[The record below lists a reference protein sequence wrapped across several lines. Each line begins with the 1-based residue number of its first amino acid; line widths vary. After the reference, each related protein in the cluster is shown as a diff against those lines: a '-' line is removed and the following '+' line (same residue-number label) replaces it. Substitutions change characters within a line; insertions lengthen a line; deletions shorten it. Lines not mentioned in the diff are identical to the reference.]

1 MKVLIYLPFAAAALL
16 VGWQLLAPEDAVVT
30 ERAKAPQAAA
40 PTPTYESMQHIPNRL
55 GLAAP
60 TDGIESLRETEV
72 DGTLEVD
79 AQGNLVISEQLR
91 HLFDYFFTAVGEI
104 SFEEAA
110 ERIRIY
116 LASQLQ
122 DPALGQSLTL
132 LQNYIDYKTALVEL
146 EQGFPVVADI
156 AGLRARQDEVQRLR
170 ARLFSP
176 EAHAAFFAA
185 EEIYNHFTL
194 ERLAILQDPNLT
206 DDDKASMIEN
216 LRQSLPDDVQ
226 DLLIPQIHQELT
238 VQTEQLLEQGADP
251 SEVRELRLSLVGPEA
266 TGRLEDLDQERQQWQ
281 QRMDDFS
288 AEREA
293 ILSYNGLAEEDKQ
306 AAIEELLESR
316 FNANERLRVS
326 SLLDMTAE

>member
-16 VGWQLLAPEDAVVT
+16 VGWQLLAPEEAVVT
-30 ERAKAPQAAA
+30 ERAKAPPATA
-40 PTPTYESMQHIPNRL
+40 PAPTYESMQHIPNRL

-206 DDDKASMIEN
+206 DDDKAAMIEN

-226 DLLIPQIHQELT
+226 DVLIPQIHQELT

-293 ILSYNGLAEEDKQ
+293 ILSYQGLAEDDKQ
-306 AAIEELLESR
+306 AAIEELLENR

>member
-1 MKVLIYLPFAAAALL
+1 MKVLIYLPFVAAALL
-16 VGWQLLAPEDAVVT
+16 VGWQLFAPEEPAVT
-30 ERAKAPQAAA
+30 ERATAPQKVATA
-40 PTPTYESMQHIPNRL
+40 PDQKPIQQPSNRL
-55 GLAAP
+55 GLSKP

-91 HLFDYFFTAVGEI
+91 HLFDYFFTAVGEV
-104 SFEEAA
+104 SFDEAA
-110 ERIRIY
+110 ERIRLY

-122 DPALGQSLTL
+122 EPALGQALSL

-146 EQGFPVVADI
+146 EQSFPVVADI
-156 AGLRARQDEVQRLR
+156 AGLREREDEVQRLR

-185 EEIYNHFTL
+185 EEVYNHFTL
-194 ERLAILQDPNLT
+194 ERLAILQDPNLSEG
-206 DDDKASMIEN
+206 DKAAMIEN

-251 SEVRELRLSLVGPEA
+251 SEVRELRMSLVGPEA

-293 ILSYNGLAEEDKQ
+293 ILSYQGLAEEDKQ
-306 AAIEELLESR
+306 AAIDELLESR

-326 SLLDMTAE
+326 SLLDMADE

>member
-1 MKVLIYLPFAAAALL
+1 MKALIYLPFAAAALL
-16 VGWQLLAPEDAVVT
+16 VGWQVLAPQDHVT
-30 ERAKAPQAAA
+30 TQRAPVPEAASAA
-40 PTPTYESMQHIPNRL
+40 PTSQPMRQMTHRL
-55 GLAAP
+55 GLSSP
-60 TDGIESLRETEV
+60 TDGIDSLRETEV

-91 HLFDYFFTAVGEI
+91 YLFDYFFTAVGEI
-104 SFEEAA
+104 SFDEAA

-122 DPALGQSLTL
+122 EPALAQSLAL

-146 EQGFPVVADI
+146 ERSFPVVADI
-156 AGLRARQDEVQRLR
+156 AAIRAREDEVQRLR

-185 EEIYNHFTL
+185 EEVYNHFTL
-194 ERLAILQDPNLT
+194 ERLAILQNPNL
-206 DDDKASMIEN
+206 DDGDKAAMIEN

-251 SEVRELRLSLVGPEA
+251 RAVRELRLSLVGPEA

-281 QRMDDFS
+281 QRLDDFS
-288 AEREA
+288 TEREA
-293 ILSYNGLAEEDKQ
+293 ILNYQGLAEDDKQ
-306 AAIEELLESR
+306 AAIDELLQAR
-316 FNANERLRVS
+316 FNSNEQVRVS
-326 SLLDMTAE
+326 SLLDMAAE